1 MTACSDDEAVQ
12 GCNDHCTVSERGRR
26 PREIG
31 LVSKRGTSKSGRTR
45 HSSKGTRW
53 CGWGVGLM
61 RHETKART
69 LFERRREFKPTE
81 YGCSEDFTDGTT
93 RKHSNKLTSIN
104 ILLSGTLYRQTT
116 LVIETRPARQYPS
129 VSCLMNTLV
138 DTRWLRQ
145 IVHSSCFYNHSNP
158 LC

>member
-1 MTACSDDEAVQ
+1 MKKYKDAIITVQ
-12 GCNDHCTVSERGRR
+12 SAKGADAHENT
-26 PREIG
+26 G
-31 LVSKRGTSKSGRTR
+31 LVSKRGTSKSRRTR

-53 CGWGVGLM
+53 WVWGVGLM

-69 LFERRREFKPTE
+69 LFERRRELKPTE
-81 YGCSEDFTDGTT
+81 PGCSEDFTDGTT
-93 RKHSNKLTSIN
+93 TKHSNKLTSIY
-104 ILLSGTLYRQTT
+104 ILLSGTLYRQPT
-116 LVIETRPARQYPS
+116 LLIETRPARQHPS

-145 IVHSSCFYNHSNP
+145 IVQGSCFLFSGKPNHSNP